1 MNLKTRIAIEQKIVR
16 RVVKDALA
24 AGYNVSVYDGEEW
37 TVKRSGSYTK
47 IRDALFSTD
56 EDTIRLRDKDGNDLG
71 VIRFIYGNDG
81 YDVIADYSV
90 SLEEFMKGANE
101 YGDKLATQ
109 YA

>member
-1 MNLKTRIAIEQKIVR
+1 MKLETRIAIEQKIVR

-24 AGYNVSVYDGEEW
+24 AGYVVSVFDSEEW

-47 IRDALFSTD
+47 IHDALFSTD

-71 VIRFIYGNDG
+71 IVRFIYGNEG

-101 YGDKLATQ
+101 YADKLATQ